1 MTLLVLRGILIT
13 EMLKDEKIFILELTK
28 YVSVFGYIY
37 VSYVFFRQIYQSFL
51 LFVFFRC

>member
-1 MTLLVLRGILIT
+1 MTLLVLRGILIS
-13 EMLKDEKIFILELTK
+13 EMLKDEKIFILELMK
-28 YVSVFGYIY
+28 YVSVFGCMY

>member
-28 YVSVFGYIY
+28 YVSVFSYIY

>member
-51 LFVFFRC
+51 LFVFFWC